1 MQNEAQLFN
10 IELEVVRNHQ
20 SSSSESKCWRVVF
33 ILPWVAS
40 GCSIGLLFFMFI
52 YTFSVSCYSYTY
64 SNISS
69 SSSRSFA
76 FLTLPFT
83 FFLASLLYF
92 SLCFSVI
99 LIVNMK
105 MALVN
110 YLCASFSSSFCIT
123 GSGSGS
129 WSSESGFTTWAL
141 IYTDFFLNFFF
152 LLASL

>member
-1 MQNEAQLFN
+1 M
-10 IELEVVRNHQ
+10 VRNHK
-20 SSSSESKCWRVVF
+20 SSSSESESKCRRVVF
-33 ILPWVAS
+33 ILPWVAAS
-40 GCSIGLLFFMFI
+40 GCSIGLFFFMFI

-83 FFLASLLYF
+83 FFFASLLYF

-99 LIVNMK
+99 LTVNMK

-123 GSGSGS
+123 GSGS
-129 WSSESGFTTWAL
+129 WFSESGFTTWAL